1 VVVTATTH
9 RGGRDACDSGFTLA
23 ELLVAVTL
31 FIVALGVAYMALSA
45 LTMANDV
52 ATQEATFARSITYPI
67 DQFQKFAMQN
77 TSIAYADAYRFDF
90 WADVHGDGTPDLYSF
105 WTDSSGKFY
114 KRVQRYTAVGG
125 TAVGTAQ
132 TSVLSPDNANVARS
146 VPLFTFYDT
155 QGRSTQSTPSAGT
168 TSTAS
173 TWADRV
179 MITVVAKYRAN
190 YMQSSTDVTFRNR
203 SW

>member
-1 VVVTATTH
+1 VVVTTTTH
-9 RGGRDACDSGFTLA
+9 RCGRDARDAGFTLA

-31 FIVALGVAYMALSA
+31 FIVALGVAYMALRG

-52 ATQEATFARSITYPI
+52 AAQEATFARNITYPI

-90 WADVHGDGTPDLYSF
+90 WADVHNDGTPDLYSF
-105 WTDSSGKFY
+105 WADSSGKFY

-125 TAVGTAQ
+125 TAVGAAQ

-146 VPLFTFYDT
+146 VPLFTFY
-155 QGRSTQSTPSAGT
+155 STSNVASAGT
-168 TSTAS
+168 TATAS

-179 MITVVAKYRAN
+179 MITVVAKYKAN
-190 YMQSSTDVTFRNR
+190 VMQSSTDVTFRNR
-203 SW
+203 TW

>member
-31 FIVALGVAYMALSA
+31 FIVALAVAYMALRG

-52 ATQEATFARSITYPI
+52 AAQEATFARNITYPI

-90 WADVHGDGTPDLYSF
+90 WADVHDDGTPDLYSF
-105 WTDSSGKFY
+105 WADSSGKFY
-114 KRVQRYTAVGG
+114 KRVQRYTSVGG
-125 TAVGTAQ
+125 TAVGAAQ

-146 VPLFTFYDT
+146 VPLFTFSDT
-155 QGRSTQSTPSAGT
+155 RGWGSPSAGT
-168 TSTAS
+168 TATAS

-179 MITVVAKYRAN
+179 TITIVAKYKAN
-190 YMQSSTDVTFRNR
+190 VMQSSTDVTFRNR
-203 SW
+203 TW